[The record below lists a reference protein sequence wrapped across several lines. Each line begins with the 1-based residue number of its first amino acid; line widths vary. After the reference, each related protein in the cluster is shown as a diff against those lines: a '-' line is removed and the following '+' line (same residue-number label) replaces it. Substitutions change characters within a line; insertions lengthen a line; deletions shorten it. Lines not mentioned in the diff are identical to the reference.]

1 MTSASDLVRDG
12 HLQPTLSTL
21 VYAQPREPARALSFT
36 FRSSKK
42 HSFEDAPTWMM
53 CAVASGS
60 AHSSHSTSAAV
71 RVIVIIVPSPEPKR
85 DVEGE
90 REGN

>member
-1 MTSASDLVRDG
+1 MPSASDLVRDG
-12 HLQPTLSTL
+12 HLQLGLSTL
-21 VYAQPREPARALSFT
+21 VYALPREPARALSFT

-60 AHSSHSTSAAV
+60 THINHSTSAAM
-71 RVIVIIVPSPEPKR
+71 RVIMITVPSPKR

-90 REGN
+90 REGKR